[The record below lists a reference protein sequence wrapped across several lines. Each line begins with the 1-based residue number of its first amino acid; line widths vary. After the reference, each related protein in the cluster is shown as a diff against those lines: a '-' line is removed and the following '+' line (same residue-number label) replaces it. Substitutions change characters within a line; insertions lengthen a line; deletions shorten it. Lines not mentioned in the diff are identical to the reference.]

1 MSIFDPITLVWMDL
15 SRNIVGFLPVER
27 IDPTQLVVGDSTYPG
42 NPDCTPNFHNKER
55 RKGSIYLAAN
65 GAAEYRSHQDHCIV
79 RCRDLEA

>member
-1 MSIFDPITLVWMDL
+1 MLNMQKSIFCIYMH
-15 SRNIVGFLPVER
+15 
-27 IDPTQLVVGDSTYPG
+27 
-42 NPDCTPNFHNKER
+42 CTPNFHNKER